1 MSAAR
6 RRPGARWLVG
16 ACLVAV
22 ALVCVGAAFR
32 GTLVYSRDPGQV
44 VRTHVPAGQQVR
56 VSGTVVPG
64 TLVEQDGGA
73 TFTLE
78 GGGSRLPVH
87 AQEAPKG
94 SFREGQ
100 QAVVEGTLA
109 TDGTLTAT
117 SVMTKHDNTYK
128 AKPSAARTPAGGP

>member
-1 MSAAR
+1 MSSAR
-6 RRPGARWLVG
+6 RRSRARWLVV
-16 ACLVAV
+16 ACVVAA
-22 ALVCVGAAFR
+22 ALLCVGAAFR

-44 VRTHVPAGQQVR
+44 ARAHVPAGQQVR

-73 TFTLE
+73 SFTLE
-78 GGGSRLPVH
+78 GGGARMPVRTL
-87 AQEAPKG
+87 EAPKG

-100 QAVVEGTLA
+100 QAVVEGTVSA
-109 TDGTLTAT
+109 DGTLTAK

-128 AKPSAARTPAGGP
+128 AKTSAAGSSAGGS

>member
-1 MSAAR
+1 MGSGR
-6 RRPGARWLVG
+6 RRSRARWLVG

-44 VRTHVPAGQQVR
+44 AREHVPAGQQLR

-64 TLVEQDGGA
+64 TLVEQDGA
-73 TFTLE
+73 ASFTLE
-78 GGGSRLPVH
+78 GGGSRLPVR

-100 QAVVEGTLA
+100 QAVVEGTLDA
-109 TDGTLTAT
+109 DGTLSAKA
-117 SVMTKHDNTYK
+117 VMTKHDNTYK
-128 AKPSAARTPAGGP
+128 ARRSTAQSSAGGS